1 MRNDPPGGV
10 HAHEVGLGTGVALLG
25 GQTLDVCKT

>member
-1 MRNDPPGGV
+1 MRHATPGGV

-25 GQTLDVCKT
+25 GQTLDVCNT